1 MAPKHARTH
10 AQPNKSTFPPT
21 PRPPRSG
28 FPLPWP
34 YLDQSM
40 TYLLTI
46 GKIVSDRQEEKETA
60 STADSKGPGCRLV
73 PMGQLDGQPKAR
85 AASVS
90 ASAVI
95 GLWATCQN
103 KPSVSAHKLDK
114 LDC

>member
-1 MAPKHARTH
+1 MQKNNGPASTHARTNKQTNKQIN
-10 AQPNKSTFPPT
+10 QPSPPPPT

-46 GKIVSDRQEEKETA
+46 GKIDRQEEKETE
-60 STADSKGPGCRLV
+60 STADSNGPGCRLV

-85 AASVS
+85 AASV
-90 ASAVI
+90 
-95 GLWATCQN
+95 
-103 KPSVSAHKLDK
+103 
-114 LDC
+114 